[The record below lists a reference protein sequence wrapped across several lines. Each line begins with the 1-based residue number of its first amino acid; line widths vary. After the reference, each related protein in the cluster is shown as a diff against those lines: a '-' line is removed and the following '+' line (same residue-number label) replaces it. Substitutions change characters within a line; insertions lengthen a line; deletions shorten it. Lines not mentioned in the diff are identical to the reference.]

1 MQKVLFTGLIC
12 ILFGS
17 MGIAEI
23 SQSMCAKQ
31 KGHFIF
37 AGGECIEYAVIEG
50 DRSNTLTIIVHGTW
64 KEGTNTLARYTP
76 FAETINMATDTT
88 TIAIAL
94 PGYSHSSTNHL
105 QALSHNSTEKP
116 FATKA
121 YILFLNHLVQALKK
135 QYHATTVNYIGHSA
149 GASMGATLTGYH
161 PSLIQNIALAG
172 GRYQARK
179 SEKGKGLL
187 FLTNYLKIPNTKTNY
202 LLIYGTKDTISK
214 PEESKDFY
222 KIAKKKGVQ
231 VKLVEVK
238 DAAHIDLDMTDTS
251 VEAIEKLLGE

>member
-1 MQKVLFTGLIC
+1 MKKVLLAGLAW

-17 MGIAEI
+17 MGVAKI
-23 SQSMCAKQ
+23 SESTCKKQ
-31 KGHFIF
+31 EGHFIF
-37 AGGECIEYAVIEG
+37 AGGECIEYTVVDGE
-50 DRSNTLTIIVHGTW
+50 RSGILTVIVHGTW
-64 KEGTNTLARYTP
+64 KEGTDTLARYIP

-88 TIAIAL
+88 TVAIAL

-105 QALSHNSTEKP
+105 QALSHNSKEKP

-121 YILFLNHLVQALKK
+121 YIVFLDHLIQALKK
-135 QYHATTVNYIGHSA
+135 QYHAATINYIGHSA
-149 GASMGATLTGYH
+149 GASMGATLTGYR

-179 SEKGKGLL
+179 SEKGEGLL
-187 FLTNYLKIPNTKTNY
+187 FLADYLNTPNTKINY

-214 PEESKDFY
+214 PEESKHFY
-222 KIAKKKGVQ
+222 TLAKKKGLH

-238 DAAHIDLDMTDTS
+238 DAVHLDLDMTDTS
-251 VEAIEKLLGE
+251 VEAIEKLLE

>member
-1 MQKVLFTGLIC
+1 MKEVLFAGLAW

-17 MGIAEI
+17 IGVAEI
-23 SQSMCAKQ
+23 SQSMCKEQ

-37 AGGECIEYAVIEG
+37 AGDECIEYATIEG
-50 DRSNTLTIIVHGTW
+50 ERNGILTVIVHGTW
-64 KEGTNTLARYTP
+64 KEGTDTLARYTP

-88 TIAIAL
+88 TVAIAL

-105 QALSHNSTEKP
+105 QALSHNSKERP
-116 FATKA
+116 FAAKA
-121 YILFLNHLVQALKK
+121 YILFLDQLIQALKK

-179 SEKGKGLL
+179 SEKGGNLL
-187 FLTNYLKIPNTKTNY
+187 FLADYLTTPNTKTNY
-202 LLIYGTKDTISK
+202 LLIYGTKDTVSK
-214 PEESKDFY
+214 PEENKHFY
-222 KIAKKKGVQ
+222 ALAKKKGLHI
-231 VKLVEVK
+231 KLVEVK

-251 VEAIEKLLGE
+251 VEAIEKLLE

>member
-1 MQKVLFTGLIC
+1 MKKVLLTGLAW

-17 MGIAEI
+17 IGAAEI
-23 SQSMCAKQ
+23 SESMCKKQ
-31 KGHFIF
+31 EGYFIF
-37 AGGECIEYAVIEG
+37 AGGECIEYAVVDGE
-50 DRSNTLTIIVHGTW
+50 RSGILTVIVHGTW
-64 KEGTNTLARYTP
+64 KEGTDTLARYTP

-88 TIAIAL
+88 TVAIAL

-105 QALSHNSTEKP
+105 QALSHNSKEKP

-121 YILFLNHLVQALKK
+121 YIVFLDHLIQALKK
-135 QYHATTVNYIGHSA
+135 QYHAATINYIGHSA

-179 SEKGKGLL
+179 SEKGRDLL
-187 FLTNYLKIPNTKTNY
+187 FLADYLTTPNTKTNY

-214 PEESKDFY
+214 PEESKHFY
-222 KIAKKKGVQ
+222 ALAKKKGLHI
-231 VKLVEVK
+231 KLVEVK
-238 DAAHIDLDMTDTS
+238 DAVHLDLDMTDTS
-251 VEAIEKLLGE
+251 IEAIEKLLE